1 MCAPKILLP
10 LLLLFAGCKSDS
22 TPAENNAGSGS
33 PEMANLLRQND
44 SLRSALAA
52 LKGEMS
58 AGNPALANK
67 QAAATLLRYELP
79 THPVELGDYLEKQQP
94 KLLPPD
100 GTTLGGTLHIET
112 ALPLEGN
119 HVFVTGSDGHNY
131 RYWLLQYEAPAGKAM
146 QWQRIWTSKPL

>member
-1 MCAPKILLP
+1 MRAPKILLP
-10 LLLLFAGCKSDS
+10 VLLLLASCNSDS
-22 TPAENNAGSGS
+22 TPAGSNAGSGS

-79 THPVELGDYLEKQQP
+79 THPVELGDYLEKQQAALIP
-94 KLLPPD
+94 A
-100 GTTLGGTLHIET
+100 GGDFGSDLHIET

-131 RYWLLQYEAPAGKAM
+131 RYWLLQYETPAGKAM